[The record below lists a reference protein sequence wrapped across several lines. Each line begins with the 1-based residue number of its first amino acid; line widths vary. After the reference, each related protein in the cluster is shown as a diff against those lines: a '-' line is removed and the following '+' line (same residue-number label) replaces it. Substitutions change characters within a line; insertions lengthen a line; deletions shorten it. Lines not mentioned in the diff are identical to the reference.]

1 MDVSDELQQLRNEL
15 RLLHEAVSNLAPLD
29 RSPGRGQLSL
39 AGVLEDLD
47 EKLAVQL
54 GNPDDL
60 ETLEAE
66 LGDSLPQHRG
76 IAVILGGLI
85 RGYATSRW
93 YRASAWP
100 GSDSM
105 PRPDIESLTE
115 PLSHTN
121 RVALLFELTDGAHTT
136 GQLQEATGMSGG
148 QFYHH
153 LNRLIDAG
161 FISRLEQGKFS
172 VSSRGKVALATLVG
186 LYSILEDWP
195 EEAGERRARE
205 TMKKSHVETVAESG
219 GNADESAETT

>member
-15 RLLHEAVSNLAPLD
+15 RLLHEAVSNLTPLD
-29 RSPGRGQLSL
+29 RSAGEGQLSL

-54 GNPDDL
+54 GSPDDL
-60 ETLEAE
+60 DALEAE

-76 IAVILGGLI
+76 IAVIIGGLI

-100 GSDSM
+100 SSDSM
-105 PRPDIESLTE
+105 PRPDVEKLIE

-121 RVALLFELTDGAHTT
+121 RIALLFELTDGAHTT

-153 LNRLIDAG
+153 LNKLINGG
-161 FISRLEQGKFS
+161 FVSRLEQGKFS
-172 VSSRGKVALATLVG
+172 VSSRGKVALASLVA
-186 LYSILEDWP
+186 LHSVLEDWP
-195 EEAGERRARE
+195 EEAGERRARQ
-205 TMKKSHVETVAESG
+205 TMKQSHVQTADASG
-219 GNADESAETT
+219 DDADESAEAT